1 MKLAGYPLYRTREL
15 YFRMDMLLPA
25 FFNRGLFLWVKRITI
40 SPKKFALF
48 QPDKLEDVMKI
59 GTKMSIG
66 FAIIFILSFLTAI
79 VAIWRLHIVA
89 EETRMMMEQPIAKE
103 RMISDWYRYIQIAVR
118 RTAAIAKSTD
128 PSLTEFFKED
138 IAFTAKGASEMQK
151 AIAPLLTTEKE
162 TAIYQ
167 EIAEN
172 RKNYAAYRDAI
183 VKAKSEGRTDEANH
197 LLNEKF
203 MPAAAGYQSNIQIL
217 LDNQRQTVNESAA
230 EIESVYQQSRVILI
244 AILVAAGLI
253 GVIYMTLMIRS
264 LLRQLGGEPGYAA
277 AIANEIA
284 GGNLALDIVVNP
296 NDTTSLMYSIKSM
309 RDSLSNIVSEVR
321 AGTHTIA
328 GASGEILSG
337 NRDLASRTE
346 QQAAALEETAASI
359 EQLTAT
365 VRQNADNAQQANQLA
380 MTATDV
386 ATKGGQVVAQVVD
399 TMDAINESSSKIVDI
414 ISVIDSIAFQTNILA
429 LNAAVEA
436 ARAGEQGRGFA
447 VVATEVRSLAQ
458 RSATAAREIQGLIND
473 SVEKVSSGSKL
484 VHDAGVTIEEV
495 VSSVRRVNDIM
506 GEITIASQEQSQG
519 IGQVN
524 EAITQMDSNT
534 QQNAALVQ
542 QAASTSARM
551 ENQVQNLVEVVSVF
565 RLEQERKAQPS
576 SAPRQL
582 EYTAT

>member
-1 MKLAGYPLYRTREL
+1 
-15 YFRMDMLLPA
+15 
-25 FFNRGLFLWVKRITI
+25 
-40 SPKKFALF
+40 
-48 QPDKLEDVMKI
+48 MKI
-59 GTKMSIG
+59 GTKMGIG
-66 FAIIFILSFLTAI
+66 FAIIFTLSFLTAI

-89 EETRMMMEQPIAKE
+89 EETRIMMEQPIAKE

-118 RTAAIAKSTD
+118 RTSAIAKSTD

-162 TAIYQ
+162 SAIYK
-167 EIAEN
+167 EVAEN

-183 VKAKSEGRTDEANH
+183 VKAKSEGRTEEANQ

-203 MPAAAGYQSNIQIL
+203 MPAAAGYQRNIQLL
-217 LDNQRQTVNESAA
+217 LDNQRQTVNESAQ
-230 EIESVYQQSRVILI
+230 EIENVYQQSRIILI
-244 AILVAAGLI
+244 AILLAAGLI
-253 GVIYMTLMIRS
+253 GVIYMTLLIRS

-277 AIANEIA
+277 EIANEIA
-284 GGNLALDIVVNP
+284 GGNLALDIEVSP
-296 NDTTSLMYSIKSM
+296 NDTSSLMYSIKRM

-328 GASGEILSG
+328 SASGEIATG

-346 QQAAALEETAASI
+346 QQAASLEETAASI
-359 EQLTAT
+359 EELTAT

-380 MTATDV
+380 MTASEV
-386 ATKGGQVVAQVVD
+386 AAKGGEVVAQVVD
-399 TMDAINESSSKIVDI
+399 TMDAINESSNKIVDI

-458 RSATAAREIQGLIND
+458 RSATAAREIQVLIND

-484 VHDAGVTIEEV
+484 VNDAGITIEEV
-495 VSSVRRVNDIM
+495 VESVKRVNDIM

-524 EAITQMDSNT
+524 EAVTQMDSNT

-542 QAASTSARM
+542 QAATTAARL
-551 ENQVQNLVEVVSVF
+551 EDQVQNLVDVVSIF
-565 RLEQERKAQPS
+565 RLEAGERTQP
-576 SAPRQL
+576 ATPPLQL
-582 EYTAT
+582 EHRPA

>member
-1 MKLAGYPLYRTREL
+1 M
-15 YFRMDMLLPA
+15 
-25 FFNRGLFLWVKRITI
+25 
-40 SPKKFALF
+40 
-48 QPDKLEDVMKI
+48 
-59 GTKMSIG
+59 
-66 FAIIFILSFLTAI
+66 
-79 VAIWRLHIVA
+79 
-89 EETRMMMEQPIAKE
+89 
-103 RMISDWYRYIQIAVR
+103 R
-118 RTAAIAKSTD
+118 RTSAIAKSTD
-128 PSLTEFFKED
+128 PSLAEFFKND
-138 IAFTAKGASEMQK
+138 IAFTAKGTSEMQK

-162 TAIYQ
+162 AAIYQ
-167 EIAEN
+167 KIAEN

-183 VKAKSEGRTDEANH
+183 VKAKNEGRADEANQ
-197 LLNEKF
+197 LLNDKF
-203 MPAAAGYQSNIQIL
+203 IPAATGYQSNIHLL
-217 LDNQRQTVNESAA
+217 LDNQRQTVNESAKQ
-230 EIESVYQQSRVILI
+230 IEKVYQQSRVILI
-244 AILVAAGLI
+244 AILIAAGLI
-253 GVIYMTLMIRS
+253 GVIYMTLMIRN
-264 LLRQLGGEPGYAA
+264 LLRQLGGEPDYAA

-284 GGNLALDIVVNP
+284 GGNLALDIALNP

-309 RDSLSNIVSEVR
+309 RDSLSIIVSEVR

-328 GASGEILSG
+328 DASGEIASG
-337 NRDLASRTE
+337 IRDLSSRTE

-365 VRQNADNAQQANQLA
+365 VRQNADNARQASQLA

-386 ATKGGQVVAQVVD
+386 ATKGGEVVAQVVD
-399 TMDAINESSSKIVDI
+399 TMDAINESSNRIVDI

-495 VSSVRRVNDIM
+495 VSSVKRVNDII
-506 GEITIASQEQSQG
+506 GEITIASQEQNQG

-524 EAITQMDSNT
+524 EAVTQMDVNT

-551 ENQVQNLVEVVSVF
+551 ENQVQHLVEVVSIF
-565 RLEQERKAQPS
+565 QLEQGQATLPS
-576 SAPRQL
+576 SAPLQL
-582 EYTAT
+582 AHCNITTVRALPAGVPGQG